1 MVKKIGRKTFEKVE
15 FGIFVMPVII
25 FITVT
30 IYIPFIMSS
39 IYSLTEWNGIGRT
52 PHFIGFKN
60 FIDIFKGDSSFK
72 DASIFT
78 LKYSILYI
86 ILINIL
92 ALFIAVMLDKKLK
105 TVKLLRAIF
114 FIPYIFSLVVVGFI
128 WKFIFSRGFQSLN
141 QITGLGIFNWSWLGD
156 PKLAFIS
163 ILVVSIWQS
172 IGFFIIIY
180 IAGLQ
185 GIPQD
190 ILEAATIDGAGRM
203 QTFIKVTLPML
214 APAVT
219 TCVFYA
225 LVNSIKVFDVILSL
239 TGGGPGGSTYSVTY
253 DIYREA
259 FQNNAYGYG
268 TAKAMILFVVVL
280 IITMVQLKFFKG
292 KEIEA

>member
-1 MVKKIGRKTFEKVE
+1 
-15 FGIFVMPVII
+15 
-25 FITVT
+25 
-30 IYIPFIMSS
+30 
-39 IYSLTEWNGIGRT
+39 
-52 PHFIGFKN
+52 
-60 FIDIFKGDSSFK
+60 
-72 DASIFT
+72 
-78 LKYSILYI
+78 
-86 ILINIL
+86 
-92 ALFIAVMLDKKLK
+92 MLDKKLK

-128 WKFIFSRGFQSLN
+128 WKFIFSQGFDSLN
-141 QITGLGIFNWSWLGD
+141 KIMGLGIFNWSWLGD

-163 ILVVSIWQS
+163 ILFVSMWQS
-172 IGFFIIIY
+172 IGFYIIIY

-185 GIPQD
+185 AVSQD
-190 ILEAATIDGAGRM
+190 VLEAATIDGAGDM
-203 QTFIKVTLPML
+203 QKFIKVTLPML

-225 LVNSIKVFDVILSL
+225 LVNSIKIFDVILSL
-239 TGGGPGGSTYSVTY
+239 TAGGPGGSTYSVTF

-292 KEIEA
+292 REIEA

>member
-1 MVKKIGRKTFEKVE
+1 MKKIGRKTFEKVE
-15 FGIFVMPVII
+15 FGIFVIPVII
-25 FITVT
+25 LITVA

-39 IYSLTEWNGIGRT
+39 YYSLTEWNGISST
-52 PHFIGFKN
+52 PHYIGFKN
-60 FIDIFKGDSSFK
+60 FIDIFTGDSGFK
-72 DASIFT
+72 TASIFT
-78 LKYSILYI
+78 FKYSIIYI
-86 ILINIL
+86 ILINVF

-128 WKFIFSRGFQSLN
+128 WKFIFSQGFDSLN
-141 QITGLGIFNWSWLGD
+141 KIMGLGIFNWSWLGD

-163 ILVVSIWQS
+163 ILFVSMWQS
-172 IGFFIIIY
+172 IGFYIIIY

-185 GIPQD
+185 AVSQD
-190 ILEAATIDGAGRM
+190 VLEAATIDGAGDM
-203 QTFIKVTLPML
+203 QKFIKVTLPML

-225 LVNSIKVFDVILSL
+225 LVNSIKIFDVILSL
-239 TGGGPGGSTYSVTY
+239 TAGGPGGSTYSVTF

-292 KEIEA
+292 REIEA